1 MMCAMASN
9 GIGEGPAPGDAVWP
23 WVAQVGYC
31 CGSWYTNARLAKLLV
46 DTQ

>member
-1 MMCAMASN
+1 MMCALASN

-23 WVAQVGYC
+23 WVAQVGYHR
-31 CGSWYTNARLAKLLV
+31 GGRYINARLAKLLV